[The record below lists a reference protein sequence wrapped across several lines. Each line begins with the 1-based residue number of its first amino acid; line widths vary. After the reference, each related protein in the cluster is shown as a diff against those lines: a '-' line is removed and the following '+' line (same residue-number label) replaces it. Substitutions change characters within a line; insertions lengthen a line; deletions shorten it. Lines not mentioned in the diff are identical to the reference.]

1 MPRHHSYRVQELAR
15 LSGVSVRALHHYDE
29 IGLLVPKQRSGK
41 GYRLY
46 DADDVL
52 RLQQIL
58 IGRELGLALE
68 EIRRSLD
75 DPAFDRKQALLEQRR
90 RLRAQ
95 ADKTQALLR
104 AVDAALA
111 TLESKGAEDMDP
123 TQIFA
128 GFDPS
133 AHEAEAEQRWGGTDF
148 YRESARRTKGYTEE
162 DWRRFAAEQAAIYG
176 DLAAAQR
183 AGKPPS
189 DDAVLAIVERHRLA
203 IDRWFYPCSVE
214 QHATLAD
221 LYEADPRFSQ
231 NIDQYAQGLTAYL
244 VAAIRHNRAQGQP
257 PA

>member
-15 LSGVSVRALHHYDE
+15 ISGVSVRALHHYDE
-29 IGLLVPKQRSGK
+29 IGLLVPKQRSSK

-46 DADDVL
+46 DAEDVL

-90 RLRAQ
+90 RLLAQ
-95 ADKTQALLR
+95 ADKTRALLR

-111 TLESKGAEDMDP
+111 TYQPKGAEDMDP

-128 GFDPS
+128 GFEPS
-133 AHEAEAEQRWGGTDF
+133 AHEAEAEQRWGGTES

-183 AGKPPS
+183 AGKAPTVE
-189 DDAVLAIVERHRLA
+189 AVRALVERHRLA
-203 IDRWFYPCSVE
+203 LERWFYPCSVE
-214 QHATLAD
+214 RHAALAD
-221 LYEADPRFSQ
+221 LYEADPRFAQ
-231 NIDQYAQGLTAYL
+231 NIDHYAQGLTAFL
-244 VAAIRHNRAQGQP
+244 VAAIRHNLAPGEPRG
-257 PA
+257 